1 MDYTAL
7 ASKEAL
13 QRASAALMS
22 NNFKPIT
29 VATKAEALQ
38 RIIEMIPNGASV
50 MNGASTTLDQ
60 IGFIEYLKNG
70 SHGWNNLHAA
80 ILAES
85 DPVKQAELR
94 KYSVVSDYYLGSV
107 HAVSE
112 SGELV
117 FASNTGSQL
126 PHLAFTSPNVILVVS
141 TKKLTPTLQDAFKR
155 IDDHVLALED
165 ERLMKAYNAH
175 TMHSKTLIL
184 HKENPMM
191 KRSVTVMFVEEDLG
205 F

>member
-1 MDYTAL
+1 MDYNAL

-13 QRASAALMS
+13 QRASAALTS

-29 VATKAEALQ
+29 VTTKAEALQ

-94 KYSVVSDYYLGSV
+94 KYSVVSDYYLGSA